1 MNEIY
6 CIGSEK
12 LRKECF
18 YNYHVRKIVLSD
30 DAFLVP
36 LKSATFH
43 QQTPPHPQRSGS
55 ID

>member
-18 YNYHVRKIVLSD
+18 YNYHVRKIVLYD
-30 DAFLVP
+30 DTFLVP
-36 LKSATFH
+36 LKSAIFYR
-43 QQTPPHPQRSGS
+43 QTPPQSQRSGS